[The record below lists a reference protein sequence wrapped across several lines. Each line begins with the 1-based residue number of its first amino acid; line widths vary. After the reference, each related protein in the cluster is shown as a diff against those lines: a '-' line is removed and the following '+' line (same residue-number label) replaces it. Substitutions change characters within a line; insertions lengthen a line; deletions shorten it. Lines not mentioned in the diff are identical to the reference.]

1 MDKFS
6 KIGLRLAADQRGIT
20 GLETAIVLIAFVV
33 VASVFA
39 FTVLSTGLFTSKEAE
54 KASRAAI
61 TSAEATMVRIGSV
74 VAGGACL
81 EVPPDDCVGMGS
93 VAIDWIGCPSV
104 GVAPNRKP
112 VDDGICAAH
121 AQLIRFKL
129 TPGGEVPVVFDPES
143 VHIYWYD
150 TGAFSGDRGPIAIKL
165 DLDSTTPLPQGEA
178 GAQQC
183 INIDSNW
190 CFRWEAGE
198 TDNVLQE
205 GETVEIFIGAAQG
218 EIHQLE
224 KHTLISIEVILPDGA
239 VVMVNAKMPPVIF
252 QVMDIAS

>member
-61 TSAEATMVRIGSV
+61 TSAEATMVRVGSV

-81 EVPPDDCVGMGS
+81 EAPPGDCVGLGS
-93 VAIDWIGCPSV
+93 FAVDWINCGSV
-104 GVAPNRKP
+104 GVPPNRKP
-112 VDDGICAAH
+112 VDNGICPAH

-129 TPGGEVPVVFDPES
+129 TPGGEVPVVFDPGS
-143 VHIYWYD
+143 VQIWWYD
-150 TGAFSGDRGPIAIKL
+150 TGAFSGQRGPISIKL
-165 DLDSTTPLPQGEA
+165 ELDSLTPLAQGEV
-178 GAQQC
+178 GAQRC
-183 INIDSNW
+183 INNDSNW
-190 CFRWEAGE
+190 CFRWEPGE

-205 GETVEIFIGAAQG
+205 GETVEIFIGASNG
-218 EIHQLE
+218 LIHQLE
-224 KHTLISIEVILPDGA
+224 KHTHISIEVILPDGA